1 MRRAVLRALEAAA
14 WPDLLAQA
22 LDIQA
27 LLLLTAASRGLGS
40 PPDSPYSQLL
50 QQETSRVLADAPL
63 TSLAAALGRVAALQL
78 PRFSLNFTVLRFWV
92 GRLAQAA
99 RQSPEA
105 ALAVLVPLTQLG
117 FKPAGGAAALVLQ
130 PLLDAAATAGW
141 MYSSNGAASGEFSS
155 ADINSSSTSSTACLR
170 PAGVLALTR
179 VLADMGLNPDAAN
192 AQQLLKAHV
201 GLMKHYSVGQ
211 LLQLSRCVMRLEL
224 LTTSVQKPS
233 TAAMAQGV
241 SDDASSSSGI
251 SSETEAR
258 QAGCWLAPAAGAWVE
273 AWLKQLIK
281 RGTAQMDTAQ
291 VKRHLGRY
299 EPWYNS

>member
-1 MRRAVLRALEAAA
+1 MLSPPAAKKNETVRRAVLRALEAAA
-14 WPDLLAQA
+14 WPDLLTQA
-22 LDIQA
+22 VDIQA

-40 PPDSPYSQLL
+40 PLDSPYSQLL
-50 QQETSRVLADAPL
+50 QQEASRVLADVPL
-63 TSLAAALGRVAALQL
+63 TTLAAALGRIAALRL

-99 RQSPEA
+99 RQSPED

-130 PLLDAAATAGW
+130 PLLDAAAAAAGG

-155 ADINSSSTSSTACLR
+155 VDNTSSSTACLH

-192 AQQLLKAHV
+192 AQQLLNAHV

-224 LTTSVQKPS
+224 LTTTVRKPS
-233 TAAMAQGV
+233 AAARAQGRG
-241 SDDASSSSGI
+241 DDTSSSS
-251 SSETEAR
+251 EAEAR
-258 QAGCWLAPAAGAWVE
+258 QAGCWLAPAAGAWVD
-273 AWLKQLIK
+273 AWLKQLMK

-291 VKRHLGRY
+291 VKRHH
-299 EPWYNS
+299 S